1 MYHKAGLATCSIG
14 IKLTAV
20 LAIYP
25 SLIMG
30 DEISIAR
37 KNIIALQLGLHACN
51 RVDSNVIIE
60 SGEHVCLQV
69 L

>member
-37 KNIIALQLGLHACN
+37 KNIIALQMGLHACN

-60 SGEHVCLQV
+60 SVEHVCLQD